1 MRVAVRLTSGEELV
15 GTIIEKFEDGIWLKR
30 ERHVSWLAFEII
42 ESIDSITKGG
52 HVFSKKQFGR

>member
-30 ERHVSWLAFEII
+30 CVWHLPL
-42 ESIDSITKGG
+42 ESLSEKG
-52 HVFSKKQFGR
+52 VC